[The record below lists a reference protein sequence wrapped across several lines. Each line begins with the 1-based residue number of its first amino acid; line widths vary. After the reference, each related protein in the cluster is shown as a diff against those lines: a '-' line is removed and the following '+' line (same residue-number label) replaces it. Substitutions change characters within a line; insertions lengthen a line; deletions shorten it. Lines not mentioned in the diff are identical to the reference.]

1 MISIYVCS
9 SSIHECVDTQGP
21 LLVEGVETDRPIYKV
36 LRAVIKS
43 DPNGQSKNHQL
54 EDFALY
60 KCHCDQHLQF
70 NLSNAVGNENH
81 GEIQNGKGK
90 GKGKEVEVEG
100 QHPSTLDAINGNGN
114 AAADHDAELDP
125 YSTLDQ
131 LNLKDRARIFIR
143 LRPPQRESNLAV
155 ALAFYLSV
163 PLSSTHSKSY
173 PFFSPSLQ

>member
-1 MISIYVCS
+1 MGREAGNRFRIFDLRLQLQSFIIKMISIYVCS

-43 DPNGQSKNHQL
+43 DPNQSKNHQL

-70 NLSNAVGNENH
+70 DLSNGIGNGNH
-81 GEIQNGKGK
+81 GEIGNGKGK
-90 GKGKEVEVEG
+90 GKGKEVEVEVEG
-100 QHPSTLDAINGNGN
+100 QHPSTLDAINGN
-114 AAADHDAELDP
+114 AAADQDAELDP

-131 LNLKDRARIFIR
+131 LNLKDHSRIFIR
-143 LRPPQRESNLAV
+143 LRPPQRES
-155 ALAFYLSV
+155 
-163 PLSSTHSKSY
+163 
-173 PFFSPSLQ
+173 LQLWL